1 MDSTQ
6 LSLIIGGPNR
16 PPSKRQLAQ
25 AQADELARRS
35 TARSN
40 TTTAASS
47 SSGREP
53 EGWGA
58 YLSRNVQERTERLG
72 MMGEGVDRL
81 EENSA
86 GWAEDVN
93 KFVAR
98 QKRGLMMGGEL

>member
-1 MDSTQ
+1 
-6 LSLIIGGPNR
+6 
-16 PPSKRQLAQ
+16 
-25 AQADELARRS
+25 
-35 TARSN
+35 
-40 TTTAASS
+40 
-47 SSGREP
+47 
-53 EGWGA
+53 
-58 YLSRNVQERTERLG
+58 VQERTERLG